1 MKIWDSIIP
10 LALIGYDAFNEGLI
24 TDANK
29 INDLIKDVNKQFPKG
44 SDLLLKDYFDF
55 IKNKNIDEVSQF
67 SAFWVSKNLKLYV
80 SQNLK
85 SIIEQKEF
93 LNIFSTFFKLSFN
106 NTAFNFSKFIEKNY
120 NGNMKSREG
129 MIEYVSLTENF
140 INNIFSEIKSR
151 WLVGSSSNKISGR
164 CNKSLANSIRIRQ
177 PPLNSEVGRSK
188 SERRKPNPMS
198 VRSSSA

>member
-1 MKIWDSIIP
+1 MSLFNLFKKRNSFDNFILEKKTYSAISLAPFTKNFPQYSDFEYEKNMKIWDSIIP

-24 TDANK
+24 NDANK

-140 INNIFSEIKSR
+140 INNIFSEIKE
-151 WLVGSSSNKISGR
+151 K
-164 CNKSLANSIRIRQ
+164 K
-177 PPLNSEVGRSK
+177 
-188 SERRKPNPMS
+188 
-198 VRSSSA
+198 